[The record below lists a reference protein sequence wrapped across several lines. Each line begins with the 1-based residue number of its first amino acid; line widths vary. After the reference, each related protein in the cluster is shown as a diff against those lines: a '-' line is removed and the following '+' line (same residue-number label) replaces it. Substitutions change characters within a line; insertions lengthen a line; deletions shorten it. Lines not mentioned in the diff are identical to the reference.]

1 MIDLDILDIAA
12 TWSAWDR
19 PIPPSTPRTVRL
31 PSTLRA
37 DVALV
42 VQGVRRCGKS
52 TLLRQLVAR
61 YGLDPKRCAFLNLE
75 DPRLARAQSWEVLEQ
90 LRAAF
95 RARHGEGRL
104 TFFLDEVQGVDGWE
118 RWLRS
123 QLDRE
128 GEDAFVVTGSN
139 ARLLSGELASTLT
152 GRHLRVELYPFDLAE
167 ARVHSTGTTLEQW
180 LHGGGF
186 PAAIGDAD
194 GDMLLRQ
201 YLHDIVERD
210 IRERVGARSS
220 RTLLQVVQ
228 MVMESAGSELSLR
241 RIAGAVGVAVETVA
255 VYLEAC
261 EAAYLLFGVPYF
273 ARSERKRAARQR
285 KYYPIDTA
293 LRRVTV
299 TRTGADRGKALEC
312 ATHLALRRELGQVSY
327 WRGAGEVD
335 FVVLR
340 DGVPVPVQVTWGAPE
355 SRHER
360 ALDAFYEAH
369 PDAAEAIFVTAESFG
384 EGEGVRPP

>member
-1 MIDLDILDIAA
+1 MSSTFDTMLEFDILDVAS
-12 TWSAWDR
+12 TWSYWDR

-31 PSTLRA
+31 PSTLRG

-52 TLLRQLVAR
+52 TLLRQLVSR
-61 YGLDPKRCAFLNLE
+61 YDLDPRRCAFLNLE
-75 DPRLARAQSWEVLEQ
+75 DPRLARAQSWEVLEE
-90 LRAAF
+90 LVRAF
-95 RARHGEGRL
+95 RARHRAGRL
-104 TFFLDEVQGVDGWE
+104 TFFLDEIQGIDGWE

-123 QLDRE
+123 QLDRA

-139 ARLLSGELASTLT
+139 ATLLSGELASTLT
-152 GRHLRVELYPFDLAE
+152 GRHLTVELYPFDLAE
-167 ARVHSTGTTLEQW
+167 ARLHSPGTTLEQW

-186 PAAIGDAD
+186 PATVGDPD

-220 RTLLQVVQ
+220 RALLQVVQ
-228 MVMESAGSELSLR
+228 MVMESAGSELSMR
-241 RIAGAVGVAVETVA
+241 RIAGAVGIAVETVA
-255 VYLEAC
+255 GYLEAC

-273 ARSERKRAARQR
+273 ARSERKRVARPR
-285 KYYPIDTA
+285 KYYPVDTA

-299 TRTGADRGKALEC
+299 TQTGADRGKALER
-312 ATHLALRRELGQVSY
+312 ATYLALRREYGQVSY

-340 DGVPVPVQVTWGAPE
+340 NGVPVPVQVTWGAPE
-355 SRHER
+355 RRHER
-360 ALDAFYEAH
+360 ALEAFYEAH
-369 PDAAEAIFVTAESFG
+369 PNAGEAIFVTADSFG
-384 EGEGVRPP
+384 E